1 MKKFTLITILVLSG
15 MSLMSSGCSR
25 RLHAAMA
32 NHLNEN
38 KAANKGNDDDSGYA
52 AREEISQNYTFAPDA
67 KVDVSGINGSVDV
80 TTTDGNK
87 AEIHV
92 LRLAHNKEAFES
104 HKTIIKFE
112 GNELTIEGDRKKNS
126 GVWDMITGNDNL
138 RTRVTL
144 KLPRNI
150 EFSTSGV
157 NGRVNLG
164 EIEGRVEAHGING
177 KVTIAKASGSTEFS
191 GVNGKIEATIAKLNK
206 DGINIH
212 GVNGNVDLKFLDEVN
227 ANIEAHGINGHI
239 NAELPN
245 VQVKEQKH
253 SNYSA
258 VVGSGGAT
266 IEVSG
271 TNGNVWLSS
280 AKSNVSAT
288 PKSEVKGS

>member
-25 RLHAAMA
+25 RLHTAMA

-67 KVDVSGINGSVDV
+67 KVDVHGINGSVDV
-80 TTTDGNK
+80 TTTDGNR
-87 AEIHV
+87 AEIHI
-92 LRLAHNKEAFES
+92 LRLARNKVTLENQKTPISFEDN
-104 HKTIIKFE
+104 KLIIQ
-112 GNELTIEGDRKKNS
+112 GNRKKNS
-126 GVWDMITGNDNL
+126 GIWDLVTGNDDM
-138 RTRVTL
+138 RVRVTL

-150 EFSTSGV
+150 SIETSGV

-164 EIEGRVEAHGING
+164 EIEGRVEAHDING
-177 KVTIAKASGSTEFS
+177 KVTIAKALGSTEFS
-191 GVNGKIEATIAKLNK
+191 GINGKIEVTIAKLNK
-206 DGINIH
+206 DGISIH
-212 GVNGNVDLKFLDEVN
+212 GVNGNVDLKFLDDVN
-227 ANIEAHGINGHI
+227 ANIEGHGVNGRF
-239 NAELPN
+239 NTDLPN

-258 VVGSGGAT
+258 VVGSGGPT
-266 IEVSG
+266 IEVNG

-280 AKSNVSAT
+280 TKNNVSAT